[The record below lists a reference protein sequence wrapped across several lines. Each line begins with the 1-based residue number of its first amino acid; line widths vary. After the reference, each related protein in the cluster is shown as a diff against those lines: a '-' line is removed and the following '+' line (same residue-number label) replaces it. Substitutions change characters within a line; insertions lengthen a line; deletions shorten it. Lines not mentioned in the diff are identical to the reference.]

1 MIERILI
8 LGGGTAGWM
17 TALALA
23 QRTAHGRP
31 LAITLVDS
39 AAIATIGVGE
49 ATVPAILDY
58 LADVKVDL
66 PALIQDSGATLKAGI
81 AFRDWRAV
89 GEQYFHGF
97 GLHGATAEGVGFH
110 HVLGWLHAQGQGLDL
125 SLEDFSLCAQMARR
139 GRFAAPPAQPQADH
153 DVYRWALH
161 LDAGLFAQHL
171 RRQALRLGVQHVDGV
186 FEHAHMAPETG
197 AITAITL
204 TDGRQLPADLFID
217 CSGFRGLLIRQ
228 ALQQRWDSW
237 RHWLP
242 CDRAVAQPTTLTA
255 SPTPYTESQALTAG
269 WRWRIPL
276 QHRAGNGHV
285 YASEFM
291 GDDEALALLQAH
303 ADGEPLADPHW
314 IRFDPGCVAQ
324 PWVRNV
330 VAIGLSAGF
339 LEPLESTGIT
349 LIHSA
354 IDKLQM
360 LWPEGPISPALA
372 AEFNRASRLEMER
385 IRDFLVLHY
394 TVSTRRDSAFW
405 RYVTEAPLPNSL
417 AHKLEVFRANGH
429 FVRHEWETFQDN
441 SWLAVYTGMGVV
453 PRQQDPRLRRFPA
466 AQVLRACSA
475 MKAQIRLAAEQA
487 PLADAAALA
496 RALSFR
502 SSPP

>member
-1 MIERILI
+1 MIERVLV

-23 QRTAHGRP
+23 QRSSPARP
-31 LAITLVDS
+31 IAVTLVDS
-39 AAIATIGVGE
+39 TAIGTIGVGE

-58 LADVKVDL
+58 LTAVRADV
-66 PALIQDSGATLKAGI
+66 PALIRDSQATLKAGI
-81 AFRDWRAV
+81 AFQDWRAI
-89 GEQYFHGF
+89 GHRYFHGF
-97 GLHGATAEGVGFH
+97 GLHGATADGVGFH
-110 HVLGWLHAQGQGLDL
+110 HVLGWLHAQGQGQDL
-125 SLEDFSLCAQMARR
+125 QLEDFSQCAQMALR
-139 GRFAAPPAQPQADH
+139 GRFRAPPGQPQADH
-153 DVYRWALH
+153 EVYRWALH

-171 RRQALRLGVQHVDGV
+171 RQQALRCGVQHVDGT
-186 FEHAHMAPETG
+186 FEHAELDAETG
-197 AITAITL
+197 VISALRL
-204 TDGRQLPADLFID
+204 TDGRRLPADLFID

-228 ALQQRWDSW
+228 AMQQPWVSW

-242 CDRAVAQPTTLTA
+242 CDRAVAQPTA
-255 SPTPYTESQALTAG
+255 SNGPATPYTVSQALPAG

-276 QHRAGNGHV
+276 QHRVGNGHV

-291 GDDEALALLQAH
+291 SDDAALALLQAH
-303 ADGEPLADPHW
+303 QDGEALAEPNW
-314 IRFDPGCVAQ
+314 IRFDPGCVEQ

-354 IDKLQM
+354 IDKLQA
-360 LWPEGPISPALA
+360 LWPDGPLAPALA

-394 TVSTRRDSAFW
+394 AVSTRRDSDFW
-405 RYVTEAPLPNSL
+405 RHVTEAPLPDTL

-453 PRQQDPRLRRFPA
+453 PRRQDDRLARFPA
-466 AQVLRACSA
+466 ADVSRACAALKSE
-475 MKAQIRLAAEQA
+475 IRRIAEQA
-487 PLADAAALA
+487 PLPDAEALA
-496 RALSFR
+496 RALQHHA
-502 SSPP
+502 

>member
-1 MIERILI
+1 MVDRVVV

-17 TALALA
+17 TALALVRRA
-23 QRTAHGRP
+23 GAAKP
-31 LAITLVDS
+31 PVITLVDS
-39 AAIATIGVGE
+39 AAIGSIGVGE

-58 LADVKVDL
+58 LASVKADV
-66 PALIQDSGATLKAGI
+66 PALIRDSKATLKAGI

-89 GEQYFHGF
+89 GQKYFHGF
-97 GLHGATAEGVGFH
+97 GLHGASAGGIGFH
-110 HVLGWLHAQGQGLDL
+110 HVLGWLRAQGAAQDMQ
-125 SLEDFSLCAQMARR
+125 LEDFSLCAQMAIR
-139 GRFAAPPAQPQADH
+139 GRFTAPPVDPRADYEL
-153 DVYRWALH
+153 YRWALH

-171 RRQALRLGVQHVDGV
+171 RGQAISDGVQHLDGV
-186 FEHAHMAPETG
+186 FEHADIDCTSG
-197 AITAITL
+197 ALTAITL
-204 TDGRQLPADLFID
+204 TDGRRLEADLFID

-228 ALQQRWDSW
+228 ALQQPWVSW

-242 CDRAVAQPTTLTA
+242 CDRAVAQPSTLIGEA
-255 SPTPYTESQALTAG
+255 KPYTVAQALTAG

-276 QHRAGNGHV
+276 QHRVGHGHV

-291 GDDEALALLQAH
+291 SDEQALGLLQRHQEGEALA
-303 ADGEPLADPHW
+303 DPNW
-314 IRFDPGCVAQ
+314 IRFDPGHIAK

-354 IDKLQM
+354 IDKLLA
-360 LWPEGPISPALA
+360 LWPDRSMSPALS

-394 TVSTRRDSAFW
+394 ALSERRDSDFW
-405 RYVTEAPLPNSL
+405 RHVTQSPLPETL

-441 SWLAVYTGMGVV
+441 SWLAIYDGLGIAPAQHDSRMG
-453 PRQQDPRLRRFPA
+453 RFKVA
-466 AQVLRACSA
+466 DVLRSCEA
-475 MKAQIRLAAEQA
+475 MKVAIRRHADSAPAPDAQ
-487 PLADAAALA
+487 ALA
-496 RALSFR
+496 QALHRAS
-502 SSPP
+502 